1 MVRKI
6 LATLQPLLQEFQ
18 DVIPDE
24 IPPGLPPEHFIDFVI
39 RRQAAGILNHS
50 RRRSSLTSM
59 QVKQLLMKVT
69 WYMDSSSKSKLIQKL
84 PTESPTL
91 LLSPS
96 GPVGMI

>member
-1 MVRKI
+1 MKSIIMVRKI

-24 IPPGLPPEHFIDFVI
+24 IPPEHFIDFVI

-59 QVKQLLMKVT
+59 QVKVLRLEVVKKTVQR
-69 WYMDSSSKSKLIQKL
+69 
-84 PTESPTL
+84 
-91 LLSPS
+91 
-96 GPVGMI
+96 